1 MIAWRIYVLYSA
13 RMSDPLYAF
22 RMPKEIKEALA
33 RLKDRDGMTA
43 SEAIRRGLIA
53 LLKERGIPV
62 KPAKKGGPKKPTK
75 KR

>member
-1 MIAWRIYVLYSA
+1 
-13 RMSDPLYAF
+13 
-22 RMPKEIKEALA
+22 MPKEIKEALA